1 MKILIRADGSEQLG
15 NGHIFRMKALSDQLQ
30 EMKLEHAF
38 AIRMDDYW
46 VSNFR
51 NEGREVHKLSSQPDD
66 KVSELSGLISS
77 LKITHLIYDTRN
89 DLTKE
94 DLKLIKKQTGVRL
107 TVNDSPEETRLVADV
122 NLYPPLPQI
131 KDWDWSGFEGSVI
144 LAGWEF
150 VLLRK
155 EFLLKNKLKVSNIK
169 PQSVL
174 LSFGSTDPF
183 CITERV
189 LDLLALNK
197 ELLIGMKYF
206 ILIGPQFKRTE
217 KIRELISGL
226 NLPAEIIIAPE
237 NIVDLYRSMDM
248 AIIAFGVTA
257 YELVVCE
264 VPFLSV
270 SISADHERSAS
281 FFESCGLSASLGIF
295 DELHKNIPS
304 KLTAFI
310 ETYFSKIAI
319 LKKFN
324 SENEI
329 SNYKKI
335 IYAIIN

>member
-1 MKILIRADGSEQLG
+1 MKILVRVDGSEQLG

-30 EMKLEHAF
+30 DMKLEHAF
-38 AIRMDDYW
+38 AIRMEDFW

-51 NEGREVHKLSSQPDD
+51 NDGREVYKLSSRLNDN
-66 KVSELSGLISS
+66 VSELSGLILN
-77 LKITHLIYDTRN
+77 LKITHLVYDTRN

-94 DLKLIKKQTGVRL
+94 ELICIKKQTGVRL
-107 TVNDSPEETRLVADV
+107 AVIDSPEETRLVADV
-122 NLYPPLPQI
+122 NLYPPLPQLNE
-131 KDWDWSGFEGSVI
+131 WDWSGFEGSEI
-144 LAGWEF
+144 LSGWEF

-155 EFLLKNKLKVSNIK
+155 EFLVRHKIKDSMIK

-183 CITERV
+183 CITEQV
-189 LDLLALNK
+189 LDLLAQNK
-197 ELLIGMKYF
+197 EFLIGMKYF
-206 ILIGPQFKRTE
+206 ILTGPQFTRTE
-217 KIRELISGL
+217 KLRELISAL

-237 NIVDLYRSMDM
+237 NIVDLYRSVDM

-257 YELVVCE
+257 YELVACE

-281 FFESCGLSASLGIF
+281 LFESCGLSVSLGIIE
-295 DELHKNIPS
+295 ELHKNLLS
-304 KLTAFI
+304 KLRDFV
-310 ETYFSKIAI
+310 ESYKSKTVI
-319 LKKFN
+319 LNKFN
-324 SENEI
+324 SEIKI